1 MMKDRQDPFSGMS
14 LEELWQLFPVFLTEH
29 RPVWAQW
36 YQEERERLFGIL
48 PMEDICEISHVGS
61 TSIPSIWAK
70 PIVDILVEMREGG
83 DMQAMKE
90 HIIGGGYICMMEKA
104 GRISFNRGYTPS
116 GFAEKV
122 FHLHLRE
129 AGDNDELYFRDYLRE
144 HPEAAREY
152 EELKL
157 GLWKEYE
164 HDRDGYTEQKTAV
177 VEKFTREAKNLYPG
191 RYKRQALG
199 FARAE
204 PEDTEALRR
213 LARASE
219 AHWGYDKAFM
229 EHFDAGF
236 NVTEDFIRRNPVY
249 AAGERDCPAAFWG
262 IRQDRDAWELE
273 YFYVAEERL
282 GRGLGKQMWEHMN
295 GWCGK
300 QEICRIHFVT
310 SPQAVGFYRKMGAV
324 QDGETRSPVDGRPV
338 PHFVYD
344 V

>member
-29 RPVWAQW
+29 RPVWTQW
-36 YQEERERLFGIL
+36 YQEERERLSGIL

-70 PIVDILVEMREGG
+70 PIVDILVEMGEGG

-104 GRISFNRGYTPS
+104 GRISFNRGYTPL

-164 HDRDGYTEQKTAV
+164 HDRDGYTEQKKAV
-177 VEKFTREAKNLYPG
+177 VEDLPG
-191 RYKRQALG
+191 RQRIFIPAGIKG
-199 FARAE
+199 
-204 PEDTEALRR
+204 R
-213 LARASE
+213 L
-219 AHWGYDKAFM
+219 
-229 EHFDAGF
+229 
-236 NVTEDFIRRNPVY
+236 
-249 AAGERDCPAAFWG
+249 
-262 IRQDRDAWELE
+262 
-273 YFYVAEERL
+273 
-282 GRGLGKQMWEHMN
+282 
-295 GWCGK
+295 
-300 QEICRIHFVT
+300 
-310 SPQAVGFYRKMGAV
+310 
-324 QDGETRSPVDGRPV
+324 
-338 PHFVYD
+338 
-344 V
+344 

>member
-29 RPVWAQW
+29 RPVWTQW
-36 YQEERERLFGIL
+36 YQEERERLSGIL

-70 PIVDILVEMREGG
+70 PIVDILVEMGEGG

-104 GRISFNRGYTPS
+104 GRISFNRGYTLL

-164 HDRDGYTEQKTAV
+164 HDRDGYTEQKKAV
-177 VEKFTREAKNLYPG
+177 VERFTREAKNLYPG
-191 RYKRQALG
+191 RYKRQALR

-219 AHWGYDKAFM
+219 AHWGYDEAFM
-229 EHFDAGF
+229 ENFDAGF

-249 AAGERDCPAAFWG
+249 AAGDCGCPAAFWG

-282 GRGLGKQMWEHMN
+282 GRGLGKQMWEHMT

-324 QDGETRSPVDGRPV
+324 RDGETRSPVDGRPV

-344 V
+344 L